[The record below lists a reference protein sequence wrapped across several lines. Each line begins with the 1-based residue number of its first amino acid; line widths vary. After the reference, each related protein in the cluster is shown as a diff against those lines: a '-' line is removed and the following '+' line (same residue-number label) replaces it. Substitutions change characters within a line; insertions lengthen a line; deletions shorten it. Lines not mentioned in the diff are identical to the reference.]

1 MMKSRF
7 RIVTTRDI
15 IDFNVREFKD
25 GAIQVTPVCKG
36 KEINSDDAFKHL
48 MEKPLKDYI
57 KLEASIKDT
66 QGLIALG
73 QIKNM
78 IDNVQFESRHLD
90 TLKVHCELGYMPF
103 SRYDRSMFKNDAF
116 SLKLVCNMIN
126 DMKFDR
132 VIVRDPHSNVTELLL
147 NNIVIIPQEECIM
160 AYSFD
165 FKSRYDAIVSP
176 DAGALKK
183 IEKVAKRLDFDFT
196 KIINCGKVRDIKTGN
211 IIRTDVYDNVQDKKL
226 LLVDDIC
233 DGGRTFI
240 QLAKILKEKGAKS
253 VDLYVTHGMFFYGFD
268 VLYEEIDNIYCYY
281 LWDDGKVES
290 NNRLAF
296 YKTF

>member
-1 MMKSRF
+1 MIKSSF
-7 RIVTTRDI
+7 RITSSRDI
-15 IDFNVREFKD
+15 IDFNIREFKD
-25 GAIQVTPVCKG
+25 GAIQVEPVCKN
-36 KEINSDDAFKHL
+36 KIINVDDAFKYRLEHHT
-48 MEKPLKDYI
+48 KKYI
-57 KLEASIKDT
+57 KLEACIKDT

-78 IDNVQFESRHLD
+78 IDNAKFDSNELSKLEVR
-90 TLKVHCELGYMPF
+90 CELGYMPY

-126 DMKFDR
+126 EMKFDR

-147 NNIVIIPQEECIM
+147 NNIVIIPQEDCVRVFEL
-160 AYSFD
+160 D

-183 IEKVAKRLDFDFT
+183 IEKVAKTLDFDFT

-211 IIRTDVYDNVQDKKL
+211 IIRTDVYDNVQGKKL

-240 QLAKILKEKGAKS
+240 QLAKILKEKGAVQ
-253 VDLYVTHGMFFYGFD
+253 VDLYVTHGMFFYGLD
-268 VLYEEIDNIYCYY
+268 VIYEEIDNIYCYY
-281 LWDDGKVES
+281 LWDDGKIES
-290 NNRLAF
+290 NKRLAF

>member
-1 MMKSRF
+1 MKSKI

-15 IDFNVREFKD
+15 IDFNAHEFKD
-25 GAIQVTPVCKG
+25 GAVQVVPICKG
-36 KEINSDDAFKHL
+36 KEIKNDDAFKNL

-57 KLEASIKDT
+57 KIEANIKDSH
-66 QGLIALG
+66 GLLVLG
-73 QIKNM
+73 QVKNM
-78 IDNVQFESRHLD
+78 ISNVQFESRHLN
-90 TLKVHCELGYMPF
+90 TLPVYCELGYMPY

-126 DMKFDR
+126 EMKFDR

-147 NNIVIIPQEECIM
+147 NNIVVIPQEECIM

-183 IEKVAKRLDFDFT
+183 IEKVAKRLNFDYT
-196 KIINCGKVRDIKTGN
+196 NIINCGKVRDIKTGD
-211 IIRTDVYDNVQDKKL
+211 IVRTDVYDDVKDKKL

-240 QLAKILKEKGAKS
+240 QLAKILKELGAKQ
-253 VDLYVTHGMFFYGFD
+253 VDLYVTHGMFTYGLD
-268 VLYEEIDNIYCYY
+268 VIYEQIDNIYCYY
-281 LWDDGKVES
+281 LWDDGKIES